1 MSVVVW
7 SWTPGPYQPRLYR
20 AANDLPNGKISMDV
34 RKPNDRLGRFKES
47 KPSSKW
53 ESKPVRLWVIEWS
66 FCMNQWAPK
75 QSHVKAAPPPRDSS
89 IQSVSKRLKDLKVSQ
104 LQQWPN
110 QSKGRGRQGPRRG
123 AIHQRQW
130 RRIQYGVVMDG
141 PTWLL
146 MLKKQSKTSWF
157 WHVSFTAKTIQNH
170 HRQPP
175 AVHTPKTDRAR
186 RF

>member
-34 RKPNDRLGRFKES
+34 RKPNNRLGRFKES

-110 QSKGRGRQGPRRG
+110 QSKGMGRQGPRPGGYSPKAVASDTVRCSHG
-123 AIHQRQW
+123 QPHMTLDAQKAI
-130 RRIQYGVVMDG
+130 
-141 PTWLL
+141 
-146 MLKKQSKTSWF
+146 K
-157 WHVSFTAKTIQNH
+157 N
-170 HRQPP
+170 
-175 AVHTPKTDRAR
+175 
-186 RF
+186 